1 MLSERY
7 PLFKCQPLSFCV
19 LGCCLLNNRR
29 CKMRKGWYYGDDVD
43 DADDNDVDDADDG
56 ADDDDAR
63 CTRTSAV

>member
-19 LGCCLLNNRR
+19 LGCGLLNNRR
-29 CKMRKGWYYGDDVD
+29 CKMRKGWYYGDDGDDDDDNDADDD
-43 DADDNDVDDADDG
+43 DADDN
-56 ADDDDAR
+56 DAR